1 MISKMKC
8 GPEYLVIEDIFKS
21 QVLPYLLKQK
31 IILAFANERA
41 IQRTA
46 DSLEYLGVPKIQMF
60 GLIGQSLQV
69 ERSGLDIPHT
79 FVSLPECTLAF
90 ELRAYHNALRQLG
103 EAQKADIDAFDPDC
117 QAIVIGAFW
126 FELPSVA
133 DRRVFGQRH
142 PSWIRYEDKCA
153 VSFIWDKAKIVQAKS
168 EIIPAFCLREGLP
181 KGWEYPF
188 VLSGDSLNGITGGGS
203 HVRAIH
209 SAEQLEVHR
218 PFFESD
224 CAQLRMMDYIDGI
237 SCSIHGMVID
247 NVVLSSIPIEMV
259 VVPRADGKFM
269 YMGASTHW
277 EPNSSEKAHLE
288 DVVRKVGHALRE
300 EADFRGTFTV
310 DGVLMNGQ
318 FYPTEINTRAGA
330 GIFALYS
337 QDHTSYYLLD
347 LMLKDGQF
355 VDLDTSA
362 LQDWMRVTAHS
373 NRSAR
378 AWGEAEIDGECPNET
393 HSLIFEAG
401 QWLRIDDE
409 REGAATLSISE
420 GRTGAFMMLAVASE
434 TLKRGELFMPYVQV
448 AMQYCDAQWKTS
460 FLRRQ

>member
-1 MISKMKC
+1 
-8 GPEYLVIEDIFKS
+8 
-21 QVLPYLLKQK
+21 
-31 IILAFANERA
+31 
-41 IQRTA
+41 
-46 DSLEYLGVPKIQMF
+46 MF
-60 GLIGQSLQV
+60 
-69 ERSGLDIPHT
+69 SGLT
-79 FVSLPECTLAF
+79 KL
-90 ELRAYHNALRQLG
+90 
-103 EAQKADIDAFDPDC
+103 
-117 QAIVIGAFW
+117 
-126 FELPSVA
+126 
-133 DRRVFGQRH
+133 
-142 PSWIRYEDKCA
+142 IRDL
-153 VSFIWDKAKIVQAKS
+153 I
-168 EIIPAFCLREGLP
+168 
-181 KGWEYPF
+181 
-188 VLSGDSLNGITGGGS
+188 NG
-203 HVRAIH
+203 
-209 SAEQLEVHR
+209 
-218 PFFESD
+218 
-224 CAQLRMMDYIDGI
+224 C
-237 SCSIHGMVID
+237 
-247 NVVLSSIPIEMV
+247 
-259 VVPRADGKFM
+259 
-269 YMGASTHW
+269 
-277 EPNSSEKAHLE
+277 
-288 DVVRKVGHALRE
+288 
-300 EADFRGTFTV
+300 
-310 DGVLMNGQ
+310 GQ

-460 FLRRQ
+460 FLRCQ